1 MAIQMNQINP
11 DDAKK
16 SIEILECQYHRY
28 SRVEV
33 NQYDILI
40 YTVIFYETIILLEKN
55 RDEKG

>member
-1 MAIQMNQINP
+1 MNQINP